1 MGLYD
6 FAVAELYITDKL
18 QPKDE
23 VEPISTQLR
32 VRKGVPGPLQLQDPR
47 AKPQGTENCFLG
59 TILELDN

>member
-6 FAVAELYITDKL
+6 YAVAELYITDKL

-47 AKPQGTENCFLG
+47 AKPQGMEKGF
-59 TILELDN
+59 